1 MALLDDVKKSLRV
14 THSDDD
20 DEITRL
26 VGSAVREVLRA
37 LDSAD
42 YPVPAPGDA
51 AADVTVPE
59 EVVQAVVIL
68 VKADYDADP
77 KDRAAYRKAAIDM
90 VTTYRTLG
98 IA

>member
-1 MALLDDVKKSLRV
+1 MALLDDVKASLRV
-14 THSDDD
+14 THAEDDT
-20 DEITRL
+20 EITRL
-26 VGSAVREVLRA
+26 MGAAVRGVLRG

-68 VKADYDADP
+68 VKADYDADA

-90 VTTYRTLG
+90 VTTYRSLG

>member
-1 MALLDDVKKSLRV
+1 MALIDDVKASLRV
-14 THSDDD
+14 THAEDDA
-20 DEITRL
+20 EITRL
-26 VGSAVREVLRA
+26 IGSAVREVLRV
-37 LDSAD
+37 LDSAE
-42 YPVPAPGDA
+42 YPVPAPGDP

-77 KDRAAYRKAAIDM
+77 KDRHAYRKAAIDM
-90 VTTYRTLG
+90 VTTYRNLG

>member
-1 MALLDDVKKSLRV
+1 MALLDDVKASLRV
-14 THSDDD
+14 MHAEDDA
-20 DEITRL
+20 EITRL
-26 VGSAVREVLRA
+26 IGSAVREVLRV

-42 YPVPAPGDA
+42 YPVPAPGGA

>member
-1 MALLDDVKKSLRV
+1 MALIDDVKASLRV
-14 THSDDD
+14 THDEDDA
-20 DEITRL
+20 EITRL
-26 VGSAVREVLRA
+26 IGSAVREVLRV
-37 LDSAD
+37 LDSTD
-42 YPVPAPGDA
+42 YPVPAPGDP

-68 VKADYDADP
+68 TKADYDADP

-90 VTTYRTLG
+90 VTTYRNLG

>member
-1 MALLDDVKKSLRV
+1 MALLDDVKASLRV
-14 THSDDD
+14 THDDD
-20 DEITRL
+20 DAEITRL
-26 VGSAVREVLRA
+26 IGSATREVLRV

-42 YPVPAPGDA
+42 YPVPAPADPS
-51 AADVTVPE
+51 ADVIVPE

-77 KDRAAYRKAAIDM
+77 KDRDAYRKAAIDM
-90 VTTYRTLG
+90 VTTYRSLG

>member
-1 MALLDDVKKSLRV
+1 MALLDDVKASLRV

-26 VGSAVREVLRA
+26 VGSAVREVLRV

>member
-26 VGSAVREVLRA
+26 VGSAAREVLRV

-42 YPVPAPGDA
+42 YPVPAPTDA

-90 VTTYRTLG
+90 VTTYRSLG

>member
-1 MALLDDVKKSLRV
+1 MPLLDDVKASLRV
-14 THSDDD
+14 THDDD
-20 DEITRL
+20 DTEITRL
-26 VGSAVREVLRA
+26 IGSATREVLRV

-42 YPVPAPGDA
+42 YPVPTPADP

-90 VTTYRTLG
+90 VTTYRSLG

>member
-1 MALLDDVKKSLRV
+1 MALIDDVKASLRV
-14 THSDDD
+14 THDEDDA
-20 DEITRL
+20 EITRL
-26 VGSAVREVLRA
+26 IGSAVREVLRV
-37 LDSAD
+37 LDSAE
-42 YPVPAPGDA
+42 YPVPAPGDP

-68 VKADYDADP
+68 TKADYDADP

-90 VTTYRTLG
+90 VTTYRNLG

>member
-1 MALLDDVKKSLRV
+1 M
-14 THSDDD
+14 
-20 DEITRL
+20 
-26 VGSAVREVLRA
+26 
-37 LDSAD
+37 LDSAE
-42 YPVPAPGDA
+42 YPVPAPADP

-59 EVVQAVVIL
+59 EVVQAIVIL

-90 VTTYRTLG
+90 VTTYRNLG

>member
-1 MALLDDVKKSLRV
+1 MALIDDVKASLRV
-14 THSDDD
+14 THDDD
-20 DEITRL
+20 DAEITRL
-26 VGSAVREVLRA
+26 IGSATREVLRV
-37 LDSAD
+37 LDSAEC
-42 YPVPAPGDA
+42 PVPAPADP

>member
-14 THSDDD
+14 THAEDD

-26 VGSAVREVLRA
+26 VGSAVREVLRV

-42 YPVPAPGDA
+42 YPVPSPGDA

-90 VTTYRTLG
+90 VTTYRSLG

>member
-20 DEITRL
+20 DEISRQIGVAT
-26 VGSAVREVLRA
+26 REVLRV
-37 LDSAD
+37 LDSPD
-42 YPVPAPGDA
+42 YPVPAPGDP

-59 EVVQAVVIL
+59 EVVEAIVIL
-68 VKADYDADP
+68 VKAGYDAEP
-77 KDRAAYRKAAIDM
+77 KERAAYRKAAIDM
-90 VTTYRTLG
+90 VTTYRNLG

>member
-20 DEITRL
+20 DEIARL
-26 VGSAVREVLRA
+26 VGSAVREVLRV

-77 KDRAAYRKAAIDM
+77 KDRAAYRKAAIDI
-90 VTTYRTLG
+90 VTTYRNLG